1 MLAFTLA
8 SLFLACPVHPA
19 ILDQEL
25 VQRSL
30 PALPP
35 DLARQ
40 LAKHPQALRRGA
52 QVAANYPHPLHFR
65 GGKNAVEEAV
75 FAQSER
81 LVHAIRSQT
90 SFEEVTAGFGILAHL
105 VLDLYFPVQGS
116 DAVAFSSFLTSRL
129 SRIPVV
135 FYALEASLP
144 FQPREE
150 LWRSLLSVDPQAR
163 ALGEAL
169 REDFTRVGGAG
180 NWQKLDDRSTAFGV
194 ASVTF
199 NRATSHYAAV
209 ASWVWRN
216 AGGLVIPLFRNGNS
230 ILVWKGELKPRE
242 TALPPLRLR

>member
-8 SLFLACPVHPA
+8 SAFLACPVHSA
-19 ILDQEL
+19 NLDQEL

-52 QVAANYPHPLHFR
+52 QVAATYPHRLHFR

-81 LVHAIRSQT
+81 LVRAIRSQA
-90 SFEEVTAGFGILAHL
+90 SFEEVTAGFGVLAHL

-116 DAVAFSSFLTSRL
+116 GAVAFSAFLTSRL
-129 SRIPVV
+129 PRIPVV
-135 FYALEASLP
+135 FYALGESLP
-144 FQPREE
+144 FQPREA
-150 LWRSLLSVDPQAR
+150 LWRSLLTVTPHVD

-169 REDFTRVGGAG
+169 REDFVRVGGAR
-180 NWQKLDDRSTAFGV
+180 NWQQLDDRSTAFGV
-194 ASVTF
+194 ASITF
-199 NRATSHYAAV
+199 NRAISHYAAV
-209 ASWVWRN
+209 ASWVWHR
-216 AGGLVIPLFRNGNS
+216 AGGLVPPFFRNGNNV
-230 ILVWKGELKPRE
+230 LVWKGELKPRE
-242 TALPPLRLR
+242 TALPVFRRR

>member
-1 MLAFTLA
+1 MLALILA
-8 SLFLACPVHPA
+8 SVVLACPVHPA
-19 ILDQEL
+19 TLDQEL

-52 QVAANYPHPLHFR
+52 QVATNYPHTLHLR

-81 LVHAIRSQT
+81 LVRALRSQT
-90 SFEEVTAGFGILAHL
+90 HFEDVTAGFGVLAHL

-116 DAVAFSSFLTSRL
+116 DSVAFSSFLSSRL
-129 SRIPVV
+129 PRIPVV
-135 FYALEASLP
+135 FYDLGKLLP
-144 FQPREE
+144 FQPRQE
-150 LWRSLLSVDPQAR
+150 LWRSLLTVAPQVR

-194 ASVTF
+194 ASITF
-199 NRATSHYAAV
+199 NRAMSHFAVV
-209 ASWVWRN
+209 ASWVWHN
-216 AGGLVIPLFRNGNS
+216 AGGLVPPFFPNGNS

-242 TALPPLRLR
+242 TPVPPLRLR

>member
-1 MLAFTLA
+1 MLVFTLA
-8 SLFLACPVHPA
+8 SVFLACPMHSA
-19 ILDQEL
+19 NLDQEL

-52 QVAANYPHPLHFR
+52 QGAASYPHPLHFR

-81 LVHAIRSQT
+81 LVRAIRSQT
-90 SFEEVTAGFGILAHL
+90 SFEEVTAGFGVLAHL

-116 DAVAFSSFLTSRL
+116 DAVAFAAFLTSRL
-129 SRIPVV
+129 PRIPVV
-135 FYALEASLP
+135 FYALGESLP
-144 FQPREE
+144 FQPREA
-150 LWRSLLSVDPQAR
+150 LWRSLLTVDPQVR
-163 ALGEAL
+163 GLGEAL
-169 REDFTRVGGAG
+169 REDFIRVGGAG

-209 ASWVWRN
+209 ASWVWRH
-216 AGGLVIPLFRNGNS
+216 AGGLVTPLFRNGNG

-242 TALPPLRLR
+242 TALPVLRRR